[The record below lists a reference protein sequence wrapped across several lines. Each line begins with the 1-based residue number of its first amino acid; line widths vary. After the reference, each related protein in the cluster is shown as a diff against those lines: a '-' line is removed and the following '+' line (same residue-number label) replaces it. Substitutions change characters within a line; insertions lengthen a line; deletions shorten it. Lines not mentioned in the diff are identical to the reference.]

1 MRGRYTALAI
11 LALAGGSAGGIT
23 LERFYLNPASM
34 DGSDGPE
41 ILYWVAPMD
50 PNFRQPGPGKSPMGM
65 DLIPVYAG
73 QEPSSDPSEVSLSA
87 AEINA
92 IGVRT
97 ALARMTDVAPK
108 IETVGFVGYDEHLT
122 SHVHTRVDGWIEVLN
137 VRAVGDVVRK
147 GDVLFE
153 LFSPEFGVA
162 SFDFLRA
169 LENST
174 GLSLEAARNK
184 MRSHGATERQIAEI
198 EASGEVARRITVE
211 APRDGIVVALEAA
224 DGMFLQPGTQAVS
237 ITDLSQVWLIV
248 DVFERDISRLSENM
262 TAVASFEHLPGRV
275 FEGRIDYVYPELDP
289 RTRTLPV
296 RLRFDNSEGLLR
308 PGMFGNVSLLPNTSR
323 QVLTV
328 PSEAVIRTGSAERV
342 ILKTGEGTFRPRL
355 VTTGLRDSF
364 GEGGRTEIL
373 QGLSPGEEVV
383 ASAQFLIDSES
394 ALSAG
399 FMRMAPTD
407 EEPARGTGT
416 LVALDRD
423 RRVATLRHGTLESL
437 DWPAMTSEFPV
448 RADVSLDRL
457 REGEQVSFRAARGA
471 DGLLGLIELG
481 PDDGVA
487 ATGTG
492 MALAVTPEGKLKL
505 NHGPVPDLGWPA
517 MQMDLDVAG
526 LDPAS
531 VPLDTP
537 IEFDLAKDENGMFSI
552 IAVRAEGEDAP
563 AVGKVDETP
572 TAAAPP
578 IVISGT
584 IDAIDPATG
593 QATITH
599 GPITEI
605 GMPGMTMAFAVDPE
619 LDLSGTET
627 DQEMTLTF
635 ARPDGMTMVL
645 KAAAP
650 VVPSAPPITVTGT
663 IDAVD
668 AEAGRATITHGP
680 IMEIGM
686 PGMTMAF
693 AVDADL
699 DLASLPTG
707 TEMSL
712 TFARPDGMTM
722 VLAAA
727 EPVQPPME
735 VSGTINAVDLDA
747 RMANITH
754 GPIAEIGMP
763 GMTMDF
769 AIADDID
776 PAALPTGEELTLLLH
791 RNPDFSMTLVGTAAV
806 RSVSQ

>member
-1 MRGRYTALAI
+1 MRGRYSALAI
-11 LALAGGSAGGIT
+11 LAAAGGISGGIALERWYLNPSNTDGAGGS
-23 LERFYLNPASM
+23 EV
-34 DGSDGPE
+34 
-41 ILYWVAPMD
+41 LYWVAPMD

-73 QEPSSDPSEVSLSA
+73 QEPSGDPSEVSLSA

-97 ALARMTDVAPK
+97 ALARVTDVAPE

-137 VRAVGDVVRK
+137 VRAVGDVVKK

-153 LFSPEFGVA
+153 LFSQEFGVA

-169 LENST
+169 VRNGT

-184 MRSHGATERQIAEI
+184 MRAHGASERQIAEI
-198 EASGEVARRITVE
+198 EASGEVARRIAVE

-224 DGMFLQPGTQAVS
+224 DGMFLEPGTQAVS

-248 DVFERDISRLSENM
+248 DVFEREVSRLSEDM
-262 TAVASFEHLPGRV
+262 TAVASFEHLPGEV
-275 FEGRIDYVYPELDP
+275 FEGRIDYIYPELDP

-308 PGMFGNVSLLPNTSR
+308 PGMFGNVRLVSGETR

-328 PSEAVIRTGSAERV
+328 PSEAVIRTGTAERV
-342 ILKTGEGTFRPRL
+342 ILRTDEGTFRPRL

-373 QGLSPGEEVV
+373 QGLAPGEEVV

-416 LVALDRD
+416 LIALDRE
-423 RRVATLRHGTLESL
+423 RRIATLRHNTLDSL

-457 REGEQVSFRAARGA
+457 REGEEVAFRAARGA
-471 DGLLGLIELG
+471 DGLLGLIELA

-492 MALAVTPEGKLKL
+492 MALAVTPDGKLTL
-505 NHGPVPDLGWPA
+505 DHGPIPDLGWPP

-526 LDPAS
+526 LDPNS

-537 IEFDLAKDENGMFSI
+537 IEFDLAKDQNGMFSV
-552 IAVRAEGEDAP
+552 IAVRADGEEAP
-563 AVGKVDETP
+563 VMEQGMETQIE
-572 TAAAPP
+572 AAPP
-578 IVISGT
+578 IIVSGT
-584 IDAIDPATG
+584 IDAIDPAAR

-605 GMPGMTMAFAVDPE
+605 GMPGMTM
-619 LDLSGTET
+619 S
-627 DQEMTLTF
+627 
-635 ARPDGMTMVL
+635 
-645 KAAAP
+645 
-650 VVPSAPPITVTGT
+650 
-663 IDAVD
+663 
-668 AEAGRATITHGP
+668 
-680 IMEIGM
+680 
-686 PGMTMAF
+686 F
-693 AVDADL
+693 AVDANL
-699 DLASLPTG
+699 DLASLQTG
-707 TEMSL
+707 AEISL

-722 VLAAA
+722 VLTGA

-735 VSGTINAVDLDA
+735 VSGTINAVDAGA

-754 GPIAEIGMP
+754 GPMAEIGMP

-769 AIADDID
+769 AIADTID
-776 PAALPTGEELTLLLH
+776 PAELTTGEELTLLLH
-791 RNPDFSMTLVGTAAV
+791 RNPDFTMTLVGAAAA